1 MLEGKITATGD
12 GLGIS
17 TRAMLT
23 QMNIMN
29 IHNENITHFGIPG
42 YQQRKPV
49 VTTFVEH
56 LGPQGVDQA
65 VNTEVGRLHLTKN
78 PLDVALNVKGYFQ
91 KLRPTGEIELTRDG
105 RFKLDKSGALLSL
118 DNQPV
123 LSASGSPITFKQPVN
138 NPGKEVKF
146 LPNGEVVFYNPLNQ
160 KTESMGRLGIV
171 DDYGQPVT
179 TVQVAQGYAEE
190 SNVMLQEEFV
200 GLMLP
205 RRDFEANR
213 QLFILQSDS
222 LSRLVQ
228 ELGRV

>member
-1 MLEGKITATGD
+1 MLEGKITTTDG

-23 QMNIMN
+23 QMNIIN
-29 IHNENITHFGIPG
+29 VHNENITHFGIPG

-56 LGPQGVDQA
+56 LGPQGIDQA

-78 PLDVALNVKGYFQ
+78 PLDTALNIKGYYQ
-91 KLRPTGEIELTRDG
+91 KQLPGGDIELTRDG
-105 RFKLDKSGALLSL
+105 RFKLDKSGALLFL
-118 DNQPV
+118 DDQPV
-123 LSASGSPITFKQPVN
+123 LSASGSPIRFKQAVS
-138 NPGKEVKF
+138 NPAKEVKF
-146 LPNGEVVFYNPLNQ
+146 LTNGEVVFYSPISQ

-171 DDYGQPVT
+171 DEKGKPVQS
-179 TVQVAQGYAEE
+179 VEVAQG
-190 SNVMLQEEFV
+190 EFV
-200 GLMLP
+200 GLMVP

-213 QLFILQSDS
+213 QLFILQSDN